1 MLSLLLPALI
11 ALAPTPA
18 PADDGT
24 IAFTQARVAAM
35 NARNLDALVD
45 LYESGAEAVQ
55 PDGRTCKGAVALRS
69 SWQERLTAQPKVE
82 VKDATYV
89 ASPDEVFVY
98 GVMVTNPAGADPVSE
113 RFSELRVK
121 RHGRWYLRFESRQ
134 PVRP

>member
-1 MLSLLLPALI
+1 MLPLLLPALI
-11 ALAPTPA
+11 ALAPAPA

-35 NARNLDALVD
+35 NSRNVDALVD

-55 PDGRTCKGAVALRS
+55 ADGRSCKGAAALRTA
-69 SWQERLTAQPKVE
+69 WQERLTAQPKVE

-89 ASPDEVFVY
+89 AGPDEVFVY
-98 GVMVTNPAGADPVSE
+98 GVLLTSPTPGGEPIAE
-113 RFSELRVK
+113 RFSELRIK

-134 PVRP
+134 PLR